1 MKLLDILR
9 EANSFLKKPEQI
21 YAPGQEPEEITSDIS
36 KLTPQQRKEL
46 FKRGSLLIPKPQ
58 DPSRPSTIS
67 SKVVR
72 LPKAE
77 EIQRKLIND
86 KKEFEAYQYHPDEDI
101 KKIAKEINKLY
112 NQLYGTIKALD
123 KTLELKK
130 LGKL

>member
-9 EANSFLKKPEQI
+9 EANEN
-21 YAPGQEPEEITSDIS
+21 ITDIIAN
-36 KLTPQQRKEL
+36 LTPEQRKEL
-46 FKRGSLLIPKPQ
+46 FQRGSLLIPQSQ

>member
-9 EANSFLKKPEQI
+9 EANENITDIIANLDPEQR
-21 YAPGQEPEEITSDIS
+21 E
-36 KLTPQQRKEL
+36 KLFQ
-46 FKRGSLLIPKPQ
+46 RGSLLIPKPQ

-86 KKEFEAYQYHPDEDI
+86 KREFEVYQYHPDEDI

-112 NQLYGTIKALD
+112 NQLYSNIKALD
-123 KTLELKK
+123 KMLELKK
-130 LGKL
+130 RGEI